1 MPTKSASASKPPRK
15 PGHNVVKLVT
25 NKNASIAQETA
36 QETSHASSRE
46 RVAALAAKSA
56 AGTRSKSKPDDAR
69 VKEAM
74 RLAQAFLAIEDPV
87 ARGALVAL
95 AERLISYDW
104 IRKVK

>member
-1 MPTKSASASKPPRK
+1 MKSANKVARK

-25 NKNASIAQETA
+25 KKTASIA
-36 QETSHASSRE
+36 SG
-46 RVAALAAKSA
+46 AAADLAAERAIKGGA
-56 AGTRSKSKPDDAR
+56 DDAR

-74 RLAQAFLAIEDPV
+74 RLAQAFLAIEDPG
-87 ARGALVAL
+87 ARAALVAL

>member
-1 MPTKSASASKPPRK
+1 MKSSHKPSRK
-15 PGHNVVKLVT
+15 PGHNVVNLVT
-25 NKNASIAQETA
+25 TTHASIAP
-36 QETSHASSRE
+36 ASVGARNI
-46 RVAALAAKSA
+46 KN
-56 AGTRSKSKPDDAR
+56 KPDDVR

-87 ARGALVAL
+87 ARAALVAL

>member
-1 MPTKSASASKPPRK
+1 MKPTHTKPPALKPANKAARK

-25 NKNASIAQETA
+25 KKPASITPG
-36 QETSHASSRE
+36 
-46 RVAALAAKSA
+46 AAAGSA
-56 AGTRSKSKPDDAR
+56 AACAIKSRPDDAR

-74 RLAQAFLAIEDPV
+74 RLAQAFLAIEDPG
-87 ARGALVAL
+87 ARAALVAL

>member
-1 MPTKSASASKPPRK
+1 MKSANRPPRK

-25 NKNASIAQETA
+25 RKNAAQETA
-36 QETSHASSRE
+36 QGTAQELAHDP
-46 RVAALAAKSA
+46 VAAIAAETAATNA
-56 AGTRSKSKPDDAR
+56 AGRARNARKPDDAR

-104 IRKVK
+104 VRKVK